1 MVTFEKNG
9 SLLLLTYKPDSR
21 FSASVNW
28 VYQQLNDDGEVP
40 ISKVYQ
46 FTKAHLHGDSAKI
59 GNDLNEP
66 LEEPVTFVIG
76 TLNGEYYILD
86 SKVLS
91 IDFPL
96 YIHKSIEIK
105 HKLFAAAKNV
115 AIFPIIASLKPKEI
129 HIGGKFSDAITE
141 VEFQRMLK
149 QIPSD
154 YEVRKYVIARV
165 SAIAREFIETQKDG
179 EGEYNLYMNKKISGG
194 EVNLDSFKGGEK
206 LKYAFLLDKL
216 EAMLANEDKYSEG
229 QWQKEILQI
238 ILLLY
243 PKYIKVFEHT
253 PVKDSY
259 NNKTRELDFL
269 LVDSTGNVDIVE
281 IKKPFDKC
289 IVTANQYRDNHVP
302 LRELSGA
309 VMQVEKYIFYLNKW
323 GKEGEDK
330 LTQRYKD
337 KLPEHMSIKI
347 TNPSGLII
355 MGRDNNLTAIQKQDF
370 EVIKRKYK
378 NVIDIITYDDLI
390 SRLKFTIAQLSMP

>member
-1 MVTFEKNG
+1 MITFEKDG
-9 SLLLLTYKPDSR
+9 SLLLLTYEPDSR
-21 FSASVNW
+21 FSASINW
-28 VYQQLNDDGEVP
+28 VYQQLNDDGEVS

-46 FTKAHLHGDSAKI
+46 FTKAHLHGNSAKI
-59 GNDLNEP
+59 GHDLSEP
-66 LEEPVTFVIG
+66 IEEPVTFVFG
-76 TLNGEYYILD
+76 TLNGEYYVLE

-96 YIHKSIEIK
+96 YIHKNIEIK
-105 HKLFAAAKNV
+105 HKLFTAAKNV
-115 AIFPIIASLKPKEI
+115 AIFPIVASLKPKEI
-129 HIGGKFSDAITE
+129 HIGGKHTDAITE
-141 VEFQRMLK
+141 AEFQQMIK
-149 QIPSD
+149 QIPND

-165 SAIAREFIETQKDG
+165 SAVAREFIETQKDG
-179 EGEYNLYMNKKISGG
+179 ESEYNLYMNKKITGG
-194 EVNLDSFKGGEK
+194 EVSFDSFKEGEK
-206 LKYAFLLDKL
+206 MKYAFLLDKL
-216 EAMLANEDKYSEG
+216 VAMLTNEDSYSEG

-289 IVTANQYRDNHVP
+289 IVTENQYRDNHVP

-337 KLPEHMSIKI
+337 KLPEYMSIKI